1 MRRGKKTLQWILLAL
16 VICLSLSLVIL
27 RIFLWQP
34 QEAKASQPISRAS
47 QPPIRIMPLGDSITY
62 GEGSSNGGGYRWP
75 LWKALNAQG
84 ARVTF
89 VGSMRTGPLLGFVR
103 NNQGMPGWT
112 IRQLSAHVV
121 DWLKTYQPQII
132 LLQIGTNDFVKHDD
146 PAHAPQRLRGLL
158 DQITVTAPA
167 ASVIVAQITPL
178 NRGAQLSAEVL
189 TYNAAIPAIV
199 AEEAALGRHVQMVDM
214 YHAVSPSLL
223 VDGIHPDDQAYLRM
237 AQVWEQALLPLLKL
251 KTDQDS

>member
-1 MRRGKKTLQWILLAL
+1 MKRGRKNLQWVLLAL
-16 VICLSLSLVIL
+16 VMVFSLSLIL
-27 RIFLWQP
+27 LETFVWQP
-34 QEAKASQPISRAS
+34 QAAKASQQA
-47 QPPIRIMPLGDSITY
+47 IRIMPLGDSITY
-62 GEGSSNGGGYRWP
+62 GQGSSNGGGYRWP
-75 LWKALNAQG
+75 LWKALNARG

-121 DWLKTYQPQII
+121 DWLTVYQPQVI

-146 PAHAPQRLRGLL
+146 PAHAPARLHSLL
-158 DQITVTAPA
+158 DQITTTAPEA
-167 ASVIVAQITPL
+167 IVIVAQITPL
-178 NRGAQLSAEVL
+178 NRGPHLSAEVQA
-189 TYNAAIPAIV
+189 YNAAIPAIV
-199 AEEAALGRHVQMVDM
+199 AEEVARGRHVKMVDM
-214 YHAVSPSLL
+214 YHAVSPALL

-237 AQVWEQALLPLLKL
+237 AQAWEKVLFPLLKL